1 MAFNQGPKISIP
13 ALPDIADAINEVV
26 DWVEG
31 LPAAKQIRA
40 GPHIL
45 LREDV
50 DTIVIEGTPAG
61 EGGSVSKKCPFDVV
75 LKAQDPPEDPPE
87 DYVPTY
93 DVSATAGSVNQ
104 LLASNYDEDFAVIEG
119 DEVGYLIV
127 HIDLDA
133 EGGVTSV
140 TMKLETETCDAV
152 EVLANAVPTSV
163 DILVGVV
170 DNGRWERSLGCGS
183 IVIYPH
189 EAFHLGSDTYWTWRT
204 SLL

>member
-1 MAFNQGPKISIP
+1 M
-13 ALPDIADAINEVV
+13 PDIADAINEVV

-50 DTIVIEGTPAG
+50 DTIVIEGTPGG
-61 EGGSVSKKCPFDVV
+61 EGGGASVKCPFDVV

-87 DYVPTY
+87 DFVPTY
-93 DVSATAGSVNQ
+93 DVSSTAGTVNQ
-104 LLASNYDEDFAVIEG
+104 LLASNYDEAFATIEG
-119 DEVGYLIV
+119 DDVGYLIV
-127 HIDLDA
+127 HVDLDA

-140 TMKLETETCDAV
+140 SMKLESETCDAM
-152 EVLANAVPTSV
+152 EVLANALPTSV

-170 DNGRWERSLGCGS
+170 DNGKWERTMGCGG
-183 IVIYPH
+183 VVLYPV
-189 EAFHLGSDTYWTWRT
+189 EAFSVSGDTYWTWRT
-204 SLL
+204 GMF